1 MEESE
6 MVAQASSKRRYRMVA
21 RAVAA
26 AETRERLLAS
36 AWRHFS
42 ERPYEQV
49 RLADVAADA
58 GVTVQTLHLRF
69 GTKDELFVAA
79 WGWAIGPEGARRDEA
94 PIGDVEAA
102 VRLIYDSY
110 ERTGDAALRLLA
122 EEDRIAAV
130 RRMTDAG
137 RAWHRDWVERTFAP
151 ALAGVAGAERERR
164 LASLVVS
171 TDLLVWKLLRREM
184 GLPRPTAERIV
195 LEMVTAMEGA
205 S

>member
-1 MEESE
+1 
-6 MVAQASSKRRYRMVA
+6 MVA

-36 AWRHFS
+36 AWRHFA
-42 ERPYEQV
+42 ERSYEQV
-49 RLADVAADA
+49 RLADVAGDA

-79 WGWAIGPEGARRDEA
+79 WRWAIGPEGARRDAA
-94 PIGDVEAA
+94 PVGDVETA

-110 ERTGDAALRLLA
+110 ERTGDATLRLLA
-122 EEDRIAAV
+122 EEDRITAV

-137 RAWHRDWVERTFAP
+137 RAWHRDWVGRTFAP
-151 ALAGVAGAERERR
+151 LLAGARGAERERR
-164 LASLVVS
+164 LASLVVA

-184 GLPRPTAERIV
+184 GLGRSTAERIV
-195 LEMVTAMEGA
+195 IEMVTAMKGA